1 MAKKSI
7 SSLLDE
13 LGSPTEEPK
22 RYAVGGKSKPKM
34 KDKCMDCGH
43 TECDCAHNKGIEIK
57 ISLLL
62 PENLQPPSNRKMME
76 HGQED
81 DEEEYA

>member
-22 RYAVGGKSKPKM
+22 RYAVGVKSKLKARPKCEM
-34 KDKCMDCGH
+34 CGMPK
-43 TECDCAHNKGIEIK
+43 CDCAYNKGIELK

-62 PENLQPPSNRKMME
+62 PENLQPLTKRKQPVNE
-76 HGQED
+76 ED
-81 DEEEYA
+81 DEEEYP